1 MQICFLIK
9 RKKNIRKYTAQLVIL
24 GYDNF
29 VENQTHLHRNGMTAI
44 SKINKK
50 EKRKRK
56 REKEKEKSDSLKD
69 ERAIL
74 TCNSRSLCITC
85 LK

>member
-50 EKRKRK
+50 EKRK
-56 REKEKEKSDSLKD
+56 KEKEKSDSLKD